1 MALFAWPLS
10 RVPKWFRKGFNWHR
24 LEVSG
29 RVTFMFQKQASSFF
43 FSISFL
49 FPYPRLPTLVF
60 FLYIIS
66 PFFMKHHSVFNGKP
80 FLLWEPLRSP
90 RQEREKTTESDSD
103 DASHHMCWDRQ
114 RAVKII
120 DRDHYFATHLGERLL
135 TEEHPA
141 NQLRLV
147 VYPIIHRVLYI
158 LGGAAGFLPWT
169 GLFEINPFLRQ
180 FCQGSF
186 NYPVFSNRLFHLP
199 VTHCLGAGV
208 IQWALHGTVVFWM
221 FFWANEPCLKGHQLK
236 KIWL

>member
-29 RVTFMFQKQASSFF
+29 IVTFMFKKQASSFFF

-66 PFFMKHHSVFNGKP
+66 PCFMKHHSVFNGKP
-80 FLLWEPLRSP
+80 FLLWEALEFP

-120 DRDHYFATHLGERLL
+120 DRDHYFATHLAEKSWDL
-135 TEEHPA
+135 
-141 NQLRLV
+141 
-147 VYPIIHRVLYI
+147 
-158 LGGAAGFLPWT
+158 
-169 GLFEINPFLRQ
+169 NPFLRQ
-180 FCQGSF
+180 FCQASF

-208 IQWALHGTVVFWM
+208 I
-221 FFWANEPCLKGHQLK
+221 
-236 KIWL
+236 